1 MAATCR
7 RTLRVIMLMM
17 MINTYATHPRALA
30 TGFIGFDVDS
40 VTQSAGL
47 LAYFL
52 DGECGRC
59 FMWCDIFFHSRP
71 INCNFFLLLSSAC

>member
-40 VTQSAGL
+40 VIESAGL

-59 FMWCDIFFHSRP
+59 FMWCDIFFTVG
-71 INCNFFLLLSSAC
+71 LLTATSFYC